1 MSENYSNEMFDMI
14 NRTKKILNNAKS
26 LYNDADFEALKAKA
40 HDNVARCEHMIND
53 DLTLAL
59 CITTGGVCYEED
71 GVIYNSSI
79 NDALLAKQIET
90 AYGVKSKFMERDAE
104 KQLTLYEIFANDYFD
119 KMFGEQGYRQ
129 LFSGDS
135 TGFMTDFRNYGA
147 TDEEILKFD
156 DVIKKSIKTGAYDK
170 DDAIFLAEVCT
181 RVSEKRQQLA
191 GQKIKTATELWEE
204 AAYANPEIEVQ
215 PKKKTL

>member
-1 MSENYSNEMFDMI
+1 MSENYSEEIFDLVG
-14 NRTKKILNNAKS
+14 RTRKILNNARS
-26 LYNDADFEALKAKA
+26 LYSDEDFKALKAKA

-53 DLTLAL
+53 DLSLAL
-59 CITTGGVCYEED
+59 CITTGGLSYVQD

-79 NDALLAKQIET
+79 TDALLAKQIET

-104 KQLTLYEIFANDYFD
+104 KQLTLYEIFANEYFD

-135 TGFMTDFRNYGA
+135 AGFMADFRNYGA

-156 DVIKKSIKTGAYDK
+156 KIIKKSIDTGAYDHE
-170 DDAIFLAEVCT
+170 DATFLSEICT
-181 RVSEKRQQLA
+181 KVSDKRQQLA
-191 GQKIKTATELWEE
+191 GQKIETATELWEE
-204 AAYANPEIEVQ
+204 NVKTPT
-215 PKKKTL
+215 KKKTL